1 MIKRCIWLVVCC
13 LSLTAT
19 CFAADSAAPAA
30 PMPAATAAAGSVAG
44 AKAEAPAKPDRFL
57 SIGADDEYQYYM
69 DMQTVQWIR
78 RPYSVKEKLIDV
90 WIKLQPLN
98 KDTYSYPETYFLQ
111 HYYIRPDKRQIQFLG
126 ELEVAGRPNN
136 ALVQKAYREEDWEDL
151 VPGSMEETIYQAVVN
166 QSKLIHR
173 YNGPTG
179 IPGVRDQVEEFL
191 RISL

>member
-1 MIKRCIWLVVCC
+1 MIKRYIWLVICC
-13 LSLTAT
+13 LSLSAT
-19 CFAADSAAPAA
+19 CFAADSTSAKVTMPADGTPAA
-30 PMPAATAAAGSVAG
+30 DAKPDAAV
-44 AKAEAPAKPDRFL
+44 AKPDRFL
-57 SIGADDEYQYYM
+57 NIAADDEYQYYM

-98 KDTYSYPETYFLQ
+98 KETYSYPETYFLQ
-111 HYYIRPDKRQIQFLG
+111 HYYIRLEKRQIQFLG
-126 ELEVAGRPNN
+126 ELEAAGRPNN

-151 VPGSMEETIYQAVVN
+151 VPGSMEETIYQAVVS
-166 QSKLIHR
+166 QGKLIHR
-173 YNGPTG
+173 HNGPTG

>member
-1 MIKRCIWLVVCC
+1 MIKRCIWLAVCC
-13 LSLTAT
+13 LSIGAT
-19 CFAADSAAPAA
+19 CFAADSTPAA
-30 PMPAATAAAGSVAG
+30 PLPAATSPAADVKAD
-44 AKAEAPAKPDRFL
+44 KAEAPAKPDRFL
-57 SIGADDEYQYYM
+57 SIAADDEYQYYM
-69 DMQTVQWIR
+69 DMQTVRWIR

-126 ELEVAGRPNN
+126 ELEASGRPNN

-151 VPGSMEETIYQAVVN
+151 VPGSMEETIYQAVVS
-166 QSKLIHR
+166 QGKLIHR
-173 YNGPTG
+173 HNGPTG